1 MKYITNLYPQVN
13 QALWSP
19 ILFGSAWFNAGQC
32 YEYGTDIVTGNPKEF
47 LPGLDVRININTYQA
62 ELVCS
67 LRYDKTLVDYVH
79 ICKPGLV
86 WWEGHEYSE
95 AGTIRVKHYEPS
107 RWFNNRIFSYDVG
120 DTYDQYD
127 ICPLISYCVGDAKYD
142 DTDEVEIFFVCTAGT
157 SLLDKVAEYY
167 QLPIPYGEHHVHTLN
182 TDPKL
187 YRAGHFDI
195 FGLGPGRF
203 HPLVLASITFINK
216 KPERLLLYTFQRPW
230 EFNQSLDI
238 DYF

>member
-1 MKYITNLYPQVN
+1 MKYIAQLYPSVN
-13 QALWSP
+13 LASWRPLM
-19 ILFGSAWFNAGQC
+19 FGSSWINGGEC
-32 YEYGTDIVTGNPKEF
+32 YEYGADVVTEYSQEF
-47 LPGLDVRININTYQA
+47 HIGIHTRLNSNAMQA
-62 ELVCS
+62 ELICS
-67 LRYDKTLVDYVH
+67 VRQDGTNVDYAIIDQLGYV
-79 ICKPGLV
+79 C
-86 WWEGHEYSE
+86 WEGREYYNNQL
-95 AGTIRVKHYEPS
+95 TRVKHYATGN
-107 RWFNNRIFSYDVG
+107 WFNNRLFFYDVG

-157 SLLDKVAEYY
+157 SFLDKVAEYY